1 MDKDLF
7 NGIISKTRLKIAASK
22 FNNEN
27 TKEKRKNFPKV
38 VATFILSLTVTGGL
52 VFATGSVIE
61 KIWKTPETYEFTS
74 ELTEEDKKNA
84 ITEEEAKKK
93 ASDYLEKIGLEKEIN
108 GLTLAK
114 NTWENEVIW
123 DINFENGTMEMDS
136 QGEFKSLNIPSY
148 TYKLPKNYGITRE
161 KARVVARELLS
172 KYNPDNND
180 DEYELV
186 SLNRNMETDE
196 ASYIWYATFYKK
208 YGDLYNKYEKIDIGW
223 IPTINALYSLSIDNC
238 KYENNE
244 QQISKE
250 EAINIAKEKDEKIE
264 TRHNIV
270 SIDAEIWIDNMNAE
284 VTYREKDIEEY
295 DKGMPRNFN
304 TDENGNMTA
313 KDNAVFYKVDSR
325 VRKVWEVTIYYDYSK
340 HEENGPERYV
350 YFVDCTTGEIIG
362 GSRWSGAKKQFQD
375 LMSNP
380 YNAIEK

>member
-295 DKGMPRNFN
+295 DKGMLRNFN

>member
-93 ASDYLEKIGLEKEIN
+93 AADYLEKIGLEKEIN

-208 YGDLYNKYEKIDIGW
+208 YGD
-223 IPTINALYSLSIDNC
+223 
-238 KYENNE
+238 
-244 QQISKE
+244 
-250 EAINIAKEKDEKIE
+250 
-264 TRHNIV
+264 
-270 SIDAEIWIDNMNAE
+270 
-284 VTYREKDIEEY
+284 
-295 DKGMPRNFN
+295 
-304 TDENGNMTA
+304 
-313 KDNAVFYKVDSR
+313 
-325 VRKVWEVTIYYDYSK
+325 
-340 HEENGPERYV
+340 
-350 YFVDCTTGEIIG
+350 
-362 GSRWSGAKKQFQD
+362 
-375 LMSNP
+375 
-380 YNAIEK
+380 

>member
-93 ASDYLEKIGLEKEIN
+93 AADYLEKIGLEKEIN

>member
-93 ASDYLEKIGLEKEIN
+93 AADYLEKIGLEKEIN

-295 DKGMPRNFN
+295 DKGMLRNFN